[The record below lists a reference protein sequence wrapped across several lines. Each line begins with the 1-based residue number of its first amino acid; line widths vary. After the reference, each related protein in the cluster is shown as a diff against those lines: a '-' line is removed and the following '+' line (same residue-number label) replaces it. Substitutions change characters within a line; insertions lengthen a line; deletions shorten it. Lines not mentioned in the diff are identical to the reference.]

1 MREGTLSGMPLRRA
15 LVPITVSFA
24 FAAAGAAI
32 GGMWVESDSP
42 GLGPAVVVTGDDVQ
56 RPKERESPRR
66 ASAPL
71 SSLSSP
77 SAPATS
83 SPAATATPRAASSAA
98 TARERGGAPVTT
110 RPPPHSGST
119 SAHPELIG
127 GAWQGDDDGDDDGPD
142 DDGGEWG

>member
-1 MREGTLSGMPLRRA
+1 MPLRRA

-42 GLGPAVVVTGDDVQ
+42 GLGPAVVVTGDDGQ
-56 RPKERESPRR
+56 RPKARETPRR

-77 SAPATS
+77 PAAATS
-83 SPAATATPRAASSAA
+83 SPAASATPHATSSAA
-98 TARERGGAPVTT
+98 TARDRGGVSVTT

-119 SAHPELIG
+119 SPHPELIG
-127 GAWQGDDDGDDDGPD
+127 GAWQGDDDGEDDGRDD